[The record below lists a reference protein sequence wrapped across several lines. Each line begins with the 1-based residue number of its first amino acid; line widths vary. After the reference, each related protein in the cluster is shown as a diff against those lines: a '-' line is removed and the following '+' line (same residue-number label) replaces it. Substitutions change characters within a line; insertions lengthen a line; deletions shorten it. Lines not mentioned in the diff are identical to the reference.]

1 VIPSAHVRKK
11 LRLQFV
17 VDRLICASSKART
30 PEANWTF
37 ALADALLRRAPA
49 ARTAAKTRWTLFIVS
64 VPPPTLACVENETVG
79 HAKNA

>member
-30 PEANWTF
+30 PEAGRTF
-37 ALADALLRRAPA
+37 ALTDALLRQTALRALQ
-49 ARTAAKTRWTLFIVS
+49 RKS
-64 VPPPTLACVENETVG
+64 VGLYS
-79 HAKNA
+79 